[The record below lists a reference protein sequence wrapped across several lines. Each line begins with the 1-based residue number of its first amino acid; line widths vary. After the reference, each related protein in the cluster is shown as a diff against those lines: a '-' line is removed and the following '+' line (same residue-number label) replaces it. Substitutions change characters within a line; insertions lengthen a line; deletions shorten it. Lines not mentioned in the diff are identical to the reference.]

1 VPFTDPEKRR
11 EFHRKWRTANR
22 DKIREA
28 SQKWRTAH
36 LDQVRQKN
44 RAWREANREKV
55 RAQQRKYQAAKRAR
69 SKERDSDA
77 TGWRSTGLP
86 EPHIVGMIPDMKNH
100 PTDYRLSAG
109 QCRRRADA
117 AVDEVRKATW
127 LTFADEWMKL
137 AYEAELSAS
146 RDPPKQPAGVPN
158 AEVL

>member
-1 VPFTDPEKRR
+1 MRR
-11 EFHRKWRTANR
+11 AE
-22 DKIREA
+22 
-28 SQKWRTAH
+28 
-36 LDQVRQKN
+36 VR
-44 RAWREANREKV
+44 
-55 RAQQRKYQAAKRAR
+55 
-69 SKERDSDA
+69 
-77 TGWRSTGLP
+77 RSTGLP

-158 AEVL
+158 AEVLWCASRWDRFTSASTTDGKQ